1 MGIECLYIWAE
12 FIQQSF
18 SRLGKQKRRVS
29 VKQRIIRV
37 TIGQIIRTVI
47 VH

>member
-1 MGIECLYIWAE
+1 MGIECLYIRAE

-29 VKQRIIRV
+29 IKQQKIRF
-37 TIGQIIRTVI
+37 TIGRIIRTVI